1 MKKITKKKGFT
12 LVETLVAISILLIA
26 IMSPMTIAQSSLSS
40 AGYARNEFVAQYLNQ
55 DALEWIKNI
64 KDYSAMVNMGTPG
77 KTTANWLTFN
87 GTLTRCV
94 SGDGSKRCEI
104 DTATST
110 ASSTAVLA
118 AGEPPR
124 PIEYNPNSQLYGYD
138 MGSVGSDTVFGRVIS
153 IIPSSDNADEALV
166 IATTTWTGNNMGT
179 STIRT
184 FMYNFR

>member
-110 ASSTAVLA
+110 A
-118 AGEPPR
+118 
-124 PIEYNPNSQLYGYD
+124 
-138 MGSVGSDTVFGRVIS
+138 
-153 IIPSSDNADEALV
+153 
-166 IATTTWTGNNMGT
+166 
-179 STIRT
+179 
-184 FMYNFR
+184 